1 MKKPAKEEI
10 QTWLE
15 IERER
20 IQRDQKDIDAG
31 RADQLTWE
39 GWTFAHQG
47 LGRALFL
54 AGEPITQVRAAFR
67 EAARGA
73 ERIFAM
79 AYDKSSP
86 GYLGNRADP
95 STTMDV
101 MAIDGFN
108 AALMAGDLEAGR
120 RLARW
125 VPKRCTDPDQAQEVM
140 DYTRSLQ
147 HLLLGKLPEA
157 RARATRARQ
166 GLARLLS
173 KPLEEDEDETE
184 RHWQNNYLTLALTLE
199 GILKKSE
206 VQFNEGLRKQ
216 AAFYR
221 EWAEG
226 EYEDTDQEYIC
237 DHLVALGNLGLL
249 HGLRVRGEVPY
260 LPAGLLLKP

>member
-1 MKKPAKEEI
+1 MKKPTKEEI

-20 IQRDQKDIDAG
+20 IQRDQRDIDAG

-39 GWTFAHQG
+39 GWTFYHLG
-47 LGRALFL
+47 LGRVLFL
-54 AGEPITQVRAAFR
+54 AGAPLEQVRAAFR
-67 EAARGA
+67 EAARGT
-73 ERIFAM
+73 ERVFVM
-79 AYDKSSP
+79 AHDKSSP
-86 GYLGNRADP
+86 DYLGSRADP
-95 STTMDV
+95 TTGTDV
-101 MAIDGFN
+101 LAIDGFN

-125 VPKRCTDPDQAQEVM
+125 VPARSADPEQAPEVQ
-140 DYTRSLQ
+140 DYTRGLQ
-147 HLLLGKLPEA
+147 ALLLRKPQEA
-157 RARATRARQ
+157 RVRVTRARQ
-166 GLARLLS
+166 SLERRLS
-173 KPLEEDEDETE
+173 KPLEEEEDETE

-206 VQFNEGLRKQ
+206 GQFNEGLRKQ

-249 HGLRVRGEVPY
+249 QGLRVRGEVPY
-260 LPAGLLLKP
+260 LPPGLLLKP